1 MNNPDNRTIFMN
13 ISRQM
18 FTSVCVF
25 GWLVAATID
34 EFFLPINQ
42 KSINVHDYDNDKE
55 LRERER
61 EKKVVLDN
69 HNYL

>member
-18 FTSVCVF
+18 CTSVCV
-25 GWLVAATID
+25 VAATID
-34 EFFLPINQ
+34 EFFFANKPK